1 MAAIITNPFRL
12 ENASNFKEAVLNESV
27 YLGIGKSDRWAAT
40 LSGAEVSAPTPVD
53 TLVERN
59 DFWQN
64 SIAFKKVD
72 SAYSTHLIPRYN
84 WTSGTTYVAWDDAQ
98 DNIFT
103 QQFYIITDEF
113 KVYKLIYKTTTG
125 ASTIKPTHTTGNVNP
140 VNGGDG
146 YFWKYMYTVTATE
159 VTSFLTNNYMPVK
172 TVVIPAGQTIN
183 DLSAEDQTRYTYQQ
197 SSLANVG
204 KIYRI
209 VVTNGGTGYSATP
222 TVTITGDGSGA
233 TASATVSGGVITGIT
248 VTANGANYNVVNV
261 AITDSTGTLATA
273 RAVLSPKNGHGTD
286 PVAELGGFY
295 IGLRILLSGA
305 EGGDFIVN
313 GGQFRQLGIVK
324 NPYNHGTTTTSTA
337 TTLSALKTI
346 TLGVGSTGGFVVGD
360 YITGGTSGAKA
371 FIDSYDQVTGVLKIH
386 QNDKTGYVAFSSA
399 ETITGATAG
408 SGSVGSQG
416 NPEIQRF
423 SGDVIFV
430 ESRAAITRSASQL
443 EDIKVIIEF

>member
-12 ENASNFKEAVLNESV
+12 ENASNFKEAALNESV
-27 YLGIGKSDRWAAT
+27 YLGIGKSDRWATT
-40 LSGAEVSAPTPVD
+40 LSGAEVSAPIPVD

-64 SIAFKKVD
+64 AIAFKKVD
-72 SAYSTHLIPRYN
+72 SAYTTHLVPRYT
-84 WTSGTTYVAWDDAQ
+84 WASGTSYTAWDDA
-98 DNIFT
+98 DASIFS
-103 QQFYIITDEF
+103 QPFYVITDEF
-113 KVYKLIYKTTTG
+113 KVYKLIYKTSTG
-125 ASTIKPTHTTGNVNP
+125 ASTVKPTHTTVNP

-146 YFWKYMYTVTATE
+146 YFWKYMYVVTASE

-172 TVVIPAGQTIN
+172 TVVIPAGQTIE
-183 DLSAEDQTRYTYQQ
+183 DLSQDDKTRYTNQQ
-197 SSLANVG
+197 SSAVNIG
-204 KIYRI
+204 KIYRV
-209 VVTNGGTGYSATP
+209 VVTNGGTGYTTAP

-233 TASATVSGGVITGIT
+233 TATATVSGGV
-248 VTANGANYNVVNV
+248 VTAINITTEGANYNVANV
-261 AITDSTGTLATA
+261 TLGGPGTGAAA

-295 IGLRILLSGA
+295 IGLRILLSGG

-324 NPYNHGTTTTSTA
+324 NPYNYGTTTTSTA
-337 TTLSALKTI
+337 TTLSALKSI
-346 TLGVGSTGGFVVGD
+346 TLGSGSTGGFVVGD

-371 FIDSYDQVTGVLKIH
+371 FIDSYDQVNGILKIH
-386 QNDKTGYVAFSSA
+386 QNDKTGYVAFSTA
-399 ETITGATAG
+399 EGIAG
-408 SGSVGSQG
+408 SLAGTGSVGSQG

>member
-103 QQFYIITDEF
+103 QQFYTITDEF

-125 ASTIKPTHTTGNVNP
+125 ASTIKPTHTTVNP

-172 TVVIPAGQTIN
+172 TVVIPAGQTIQN
-183 DLSAEDQTRYTYQQ
+183 LSQDDQTRYTYQQ
-197 SSLANVG
+197 DSLVNVG

-222 TVTITGDGSGA
+222 TITITGDGSGA

-371 FIDSYDQVTGVLKIH
+371 FIDSYDQVNGVLKIH
-386 QNDKTGYVAFSSA
+386 QNDKTGYVSFSSA

-416 NPEIQRF
+416 NPEIHRF